1 MKKLLTSPS
10 KMPLS
15 EAEASLYQ
23 NVLKQIPEVS
33 LNLMAVKVTNHPQ
46 DFVGWCLELIDVCKK
61 RINFDLLEPA
71 QLPVL
76 RKIQQYLETGVSLSQ
91 LRTLRIAPWAVIAQT
106 LEHSQTQL
114 VLSEQLALANFIAT
128 LRDKPLAHMSKEDR
142 LAFAGKHT
150 QAHDP
155 AVYSFDVEWF
165 ASTKA
170 AKSFHQLLETSCTEL
185 DEALAE
191 IPLTGDV
198 EYKHYQAFIARYI
211 AAFAIIEDET
221 ATLAPATRLLA
232 MRRPDVFTPITSS
245 SLDLLAQALSVTRLN
260 NRDFDRYWHDI
271 VMAIHKQPWFV
282 QATDAS
288 EFEAR
293 ILPFK
298 ALVPCWFTYYGDD
311 AELQSNYYKLVN
323 KPKRNAQSNSTQ
335 VARKRSKESAES
347 LVNKALAHDDI
358 PAHIRNLR
366 DSIVSEVEKGRSVDE
381 TIALMRTIFG

>member
-46 DFVGWCLELIDVCKK
+46 DFVGWCLELIDVCKN

-71 QLPVL
+71 QLPIL

-91 LRTLRIAPWAVIAQT
+91 LRTLRIAPWPVIANT
-106 LEHSQTQL
+106 LEQTQGQI
-114 VLSEQLALANFIAT
+114 VLHEQLALARYVTAIRET
-128 LRDKPLAHMSKEDR
+128 PLAHMSQEDR
-142 LAFAGKHT
+142 LTIAGKHT
-150 QAHDP
+150 SAHDP

-170 AKSFHQLLETSCTEL
+170 AKGFHQLLDTSCTEL
-185 DEALAE
+185 DEALAQ

-198 EYKHYQAFIARYI
+198 EHSHYQAFIKRYI
-211 AAFAIIEDET
+211 AAFSIIEGES

-232 MRRPDVFTPITSS
+232 MRRPDVFTPVSAS
-245 SLDLLAQALSVTRLN
+245 SLDLLAQALSITRLT

-271 VMAIHKQPWFV
+271 VMAIHKQPWFI
-282 QATDAS
+282 QASAETA
-288 EFEAR
+288 FESG
-293 ILPFK
+293 ILPYK
-298 ALVPCWFTYYGDD
+298 ALIPCWFTYYDD
-311 AELQSNYYKLVN
+311 NAETQSNYYKLVH
-323 KPKRNAQSNSTQ
+323 KPKRSTQ
-335 VARKRSKESAES
+335 SSNTHVARKRSKESAES
-347 LVNKALAHDDI
+347 LVDKALAHEAI
-358 PAHIRNLR
+358 PQHIRNLR